1 MLRLIT
7 APSTEPVTRTEAKL
21 NLREDGTAEDA
32 MIDLRI
38 TGLRERAEAITGRAF
53 ITQTWE
59 QVLDAFPPCMYHL
72 GNASSARSADTSIL
86 SGIKLGRPPLQSVTS
101 IKYIDENGVQQ
112 TLDSSLYT
120 VDKDSEPGWV
130 FPAPG
135 QSWPATK
142 AIQNAV
148 RIRYTAGYGA
158 AADVPAA
165 VKLWI
170 HAHLANSYRNRES
183 VVVGESV
190 AELPHVETLLDAL
203 RIIEL

>member
-7 APSTEPVTRTEAKL
+7 APTTEPVSRTDAKL
-21 NLREDGTAEDA
+21 NLREDGTAEDT

-38 TGLRERAEAITGRAF
+38 TALRERAEAITGRAF

-59 QVLDAFPPCMYHL
+59 LVLDAFPPCVPHM
-72 GNASSARSADTSIL
+72 GGDNSARAADASVL

-101 IKYIDENGVQQ
+101 IKYIDEDGAQQ
-112 TLDSSLYT
+112 TLDPALYT

-158 AADVPAA
+158 ASDVPAA

-190 AELPHVETLLDAL
+190 AELPYVETLLDAL